1 MKKIN
6 SLLIVDDDEI
16 SNLLTSILFKELNA
30 YTHIRISENGKQALE
45 EINDCLKKD
54 QNCPDVIFLDV
65 EMPIMDGFEFLDQ
78 LEALNKNNLPIVL
91 LTSSVHARNQEKA
104 TKYNINV
111 LVEKPL
117 TEEKIKKVLFQLSTR
132 H

>member
-16 SNLLTSILFKELNA
+16 SNLLTSILFKDLNA
-30 YTHIRISENGKQALE
+30 HTHIRVSENGKQALE
-45 EINDCLKKD
+45 EINDCLQKD

-91 LTSSVHARNQEKA
+91 LTSSVHARNLEKA
-104 TKYNINV
+104 TKYKINV

-117 TEEKIKKVLFQLSTR
+117 TEEKIKKVLFQLST
-132 H
+132 